1 MNWLDFVILGILI
14 VSMYWGLKTGIF
26 VAAIYGIGILIGWRI
41 SGEVSQTIGELIGD
55 ALGLQSDSV
64 KAVSE
69 LSGVNLSIDT
79 TTTIVAYV
87 IILILTLVVTKI
99 ILKFIK
105 PFLTVIDVATLGFS
119 RIAGIIL
126 GLIVG
131 VIICSVTIA
140 GLTRL
145 AYDFHELPNVPGS
158 SLISN
163 GEILVIEGIDAKIEN
178 TRTSIE
184 DALLQSTIAPVFV
197 SVLQIPP
204 DNAFGIIPTDYMTA
218 IQILDS
224 KLE

>member
-26 VAAIYGIGILIGWRI
+26 VAAIYGIGILVGWRI
-41 SGEVSQTIGELIGD
+41 SGEVSQSIGELIGD
-55 ALGLQSDSV
+55 ALGLESASV
-64 KAVSE
+64 KTVSE
-69 LSGVNLSIDT
+69 LSGVNLSVDT
-79 TTTIVAYV
+79 ITTITAYV
-87 IILILTLVVTKI
+87 IILILTLVATKI

-105 PFLTVIDVATLGFS
+105 PFLTVIDVATLGLN
-119 RIAGIIL
+119 RIAGITL
-126 GLIVG
+126 GLVVG
-131 VIICSVTIA
+131 LIISSVAIS

-145 AYDFHELPNVPGS
+145 AYDFHEMPDVPGS

-184 DALLQSTIAPVFV
+184 NALIDSTIAPIFV
-197 SVLQIPP
+197 SVLQITPN
-204 DNAFGIIPTDYMTA
+204 DAFGIIPTDYMIA
-218 IQILDS
+218 IEILDS

>member
-1 MNWLDFVILGILI
+1 M
-14 VSMYWGLKTGIF
+14 
-26 VAAIYGIGILIGWRI
+26 
-41 SGEVSQTIGELIGD
+41 SQTIGELIGD

-184 DALLQSTIAPVFV
+184 DALIDSTIAPIFV
-197 SVLQIPP
+197 SVLQITP

-218 IQILDS
+218 IKILDS

>member
-87 IILILTLVVTKI
+87 IILSLTLFVTI
-99 ILKFIK
+99 ILLKFIK

-184 DALLQSTIAPVFV
+184 DALIDSTIAPIFV
-197 SVLQIPP
+197 SVLQITP
-204 DNAFGIIPTDYMTA
+204 DDAFGIIPTDYMTA
-218 IQILDS
+218 IKILDS

>member
-41 SGEVSQTIGELIGD
+41 SGEMSQTIGELIGD

-184 DALLQSTIAPVFV
+184 DALIDSTIAPIFV
-197 SVLQIPP
+197 LSLIH
-204 DNAFGIIPTDYMTA
+204 I
-218 IQILDS
+218 
-224 KLE
+224 